1 MLQAEKKKE
10 LVEKFA
16 LKEGDTGSVEVQVA
30 VLSARI
36 SALTDHLKANRHDH
50 NTRRAL
56 LRLTGRRRRF
66 LTYIEKSDVNRYR
79 SLVSRLGLRR

>member
-10 LVEKFA
+10 LVGQFA
-16 LKEGDTGSVEVQVA
+16 VKEGDTGSVEVQVA
-30 VLSARI
+30 ILSARI
-36 SALTDHLKANRHDH
+36 SALTEHLRANKHDH

-66 LTYIEKSDVNRYR
+66 LSYVQKSDVDRYR

>member
-10 LVEKFA
+10 LVGQFA
-16 LKEGDTGSVEVQVA
+16 VKEGDTGSVEVQVA
-30 VLSARI
+30 ILSARI
-36 SALTDHLKANRHDH
+36 SALTEHLRANKHDH
-50 NTRRAL
+50 STRRAL

-66 LTYIEKSDVNRYR
+66 LSYVQKSDVDRYR